1 MQRAPGKKAVQAP
14 PGAGAEVDHPP
25 LLLASASPR
34 RRALLQA
41 AGVPLRVLPAKINE
55 GARPGERARAL
66 VLRLAQEKAE
76 AAARGLGQGFA
87 LGADTVVAE
96 GDDIFGKARD
106 AAQARRMLERLAGR
120 THRVLSGVALAAAGG
135 GGRTARLCVESRVR
149 LRAAKPETLAAYVAS
164 GEWMDKAGAYALQ
177 GEGRHLVETT
187 RGSRSNIIGL
197 PLEETLALL
206 GSAGI
211 EAAPHG
217 AGMFAR
223 YEALQRRMADAA
235 RRSGRSPEDITLVGA
250 AKRQGAEVVAGA
262 VLAGLCDIG
271 ENFTQELRDK
281 PPRIA
286 GLLQDAG
293 TQAPRLHFIGR
304 LQRSSLRHVAQHA
317 DVVHSIER
325 IDVAAELDRR
335 AGALGRRL
343 EVLIQVNIS
352 AEPQKGG
359 AEPQAVPELVAG
371 LARFAHLRLCG
382 LMAIPAPGPP
392 ETVRAAF
399 AKLRKLQG
407 AVGKAALPQL
417 SMGMSDDFETAI
429 AEGADMIRVGSALF
443 GPRPA

>member
-1 MQRAPGKKAVQAP
+1 MNRA
-14 PGAGAEVDHPP
+14 P

-34 RRALLQA
+34 RRALLEA
-41 AGVPLRVLPAKINE
+41 AGVPLRVAPAPIDE
-55 GARPGERARAL
+55 RVRPGESARAL

-76 AAARGLGQGFA
+76 AAARALQRGFA

-96 GDDIFGKARD
+96 GEDIFGKARD

-120 THRVLSGVALAAAGG
+120 THRVLSGVALAPAG
-135 GGRTARLCVESRVR
+135 GGRTARLCVESEVR
-149 LRAAKPETLAAYVAS
+149 LRAATPEALAAYVAS

-177 GEGRHLVETT
+177 GEGRRLVESTS
-187 RGSRSNIIGL
+187 GSRSNIIGL
-197 PLEETLALL
+197 PLEESLALL
-206 GSAGI
+206 AEAGI

-223 YEALQRRMADAA
+223 TEALQARIVDAA
-235 RRSGRSPEDITLVGA
+235 RRCGRAPESITLVGA
-250 AKRQGAEVVAGA
+250 AKKQCAQVVAGA

-271 ENFTQELRDK
+271 ENFAQELRDK

-286 GLLQDAG
+286 ELLRDAG
-293 TQAPRLHFIGR
+293 TKAPRLHFIGR

-325 IDVAAELDRR
+325 IDIADQLDRR

-352 AEPQKGG
+352 EEPQKGG
-359 AEPQAVPELVAG
+359 VSPGELPGLVEG
-371 LARFAHLRLCG
+371 LARFTQLRLCG
-382 LMAIPAPGPP
+382 LMALPAPGPQ
-392 ETVRAAF
+392 ESLRAAF

-407 AVGKAALPQL
+407 AVGAAALPRL

-429 AEGADMIRVGSALF
+429 EEGADMIRVGSALF
-443 GPRPA
+443 GPRPT